1 MGKPKKRFVIQ
12 SRKAQ
17 IKAMRLKG
25 QESLMAKKSYNKAKK
40 CAKINFNNIN
50 KSDED
55 LMSHE
60 TRLSRMSQ
68 ESFEFEISVSD
79 WLI

>member
-1 MGKPKKRFVIQ
+1 MGKPKPRSTIR

-17 IKAMRLKG
+17 IKTMRLKG
-25 QESLMAKKSYNKAKK
+25 LMAKKSYNKAKT
-40 CAKINFNNIN
+40 CHKINFNNIN
-50 KSDED
+50 NIESDED